1 MAFFTD
7 NFLNNRRAELLRA
20 VTRFQYQLDKSTWVD
35 GEINSKEIAG
45 TAVVVYV
52 NAPSYGAKDTIT
64 GVRVYDNNGV
74 LAGSQSV
81 SLSRD
86 SINAGLLRFTFPLI
100 EVEPEVLRLFPVCR
114 TTARLPVSAPALAR

>member
-1 MAFFTD
+1 MA
-7 NFLNNRRAELLRA
+7 
-20 VTRFQYQLDKSTWVD
+20 
-35 GEINSKEIAG
+35 
-45 TAVVVYV
+45 VYV
-52 NAPSYGAKDTIT
+52 NAPSSGAKDTIT

-100 EVEPEVLRLFPVCR
+100 EVEPEVLRLAEANAELEKTF
-114 TTARLPVSAPALAR
+114 